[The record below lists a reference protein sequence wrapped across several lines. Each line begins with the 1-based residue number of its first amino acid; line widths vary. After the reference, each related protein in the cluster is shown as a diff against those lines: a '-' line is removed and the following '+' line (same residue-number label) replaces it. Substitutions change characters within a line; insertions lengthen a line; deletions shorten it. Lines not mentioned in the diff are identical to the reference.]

1 MNPTKCLAALFDFDG
16 VVMDTEPQYTEFWN
30 NQGSLYFPDIENFG
44 QKIKGNTLFH
54 IFEKYLPNNPKV
66 RERLTADIAA
76 FESQMRYEYV
86 PGLETFM
93 KELRE
98 KGVKIAIVTSSD
110 NQKMGNVYRA
120 HPEIHT
126 MVDKILTADSFTY
139 SKPHPECFL
148 LGAEL
153 LGTVPEN
160 CVVFEDSFNGL
171 AAGNAAG
178 MKVVGLSTT
187 NSAEAIQDKA
197 DVVIP
202 DFMNFSYEK
211 MMDLLK

>member
-54 IFEKYLPNNPKV
+54 IFEKYLPNNPKA
-66 RERLTADIAA
+66 RERLTADIAT

>member
-54 IFEKYLPNNPKV
+54 IFEKYLPNNPEV

-187 NSAEAIQDKA
+187 NSAETIQDKA

>member
-54 IFEKYLPNNPKV
+54 IFEKYLPNNPKA

-76 FESQMRYEYV
+76 FESQMHYEYV

>member
-54 IFEKYLPNNPKV
+54 IFEKYLPNNPKA